1 MAISV
6 AISRCANERSSQM
19 IRRAISFFM
28 VAAGMLMLV
37 AGLGAFMPLAPAS
50 AQSVPQPTPRPALP
64 PDSDGKSSSKSTDD
78 MGHITGTVIDQLSN
92 APIPNATVR
101 VGDQTIIADAN
112 GNYDLWIAVGT
123 YTVGFV
129 ASNGTIAQTYSV
141 DIPANTIVIRH
152 LSGTSAAPAIPAAT
166 AIPTSVPAAVIVAP
180 TQVAP
185 IPEAVAPLA
194 PARLPRTAGNPLV
207 ALEPWFWVSLGIALL
222 VGGLMIASRA
232 DSLRAP
238 ARALANY
245 AHTSP
250 SMAADAAALL
260 AALLTTEIRA
270 ASPGEDTLLQALL
283 NANTQRRRAAQEILA
298 DLLSKPLSA

>member
-1 MAISV
+1 
-6 AISRCANERSSQM
+6 M
-19 IRRAISFFM
+19 IRRAISFCM

-64 PDSDGKSSSKSTDD
+64 PDDQGKSSSKSTDD
-78 MGHITGTVIDQLSN
+78 MGHITGTVIDQVSN
-92 APIPNATVR
+92 APMPNATVR

-129 ASNGTIAQTYSV
+129 APNGTLAQTYSV

-152 LSGTSAAPAIPAAT
+152 LMGTSAVPALPAAT
-166 AIPTSVPAAVIVAP
+166 AIPTSVPAAVIAAP
-180 TQVAP
+180 TQIAAPIEPTTQSQAVAP
-185 IPEAVAPLA
+185 IV

-207 ALEPWFWVSLGIALL
+207 TLEPWFWVSLGIALL
-222 VGGLMIASRA
+222 VGGLLIASRA

-245 AHTSP
+245 AHGSP

-270 ASPGEDTLLQALL
+270 ASPSEDTLLQALL
-283 NANTQRRRAAQEILA
+283 NTNMQRRRAAQEILA
-298 DLLSKPLSA
+298 DLLSQPLRA